1 MAQAGRSSR
10 NNPLHTPITLIFY
23 LSALMMLLDVATTA
37 IGLRMGGYESNF
49 ISAAIIHYDGLAG
62 FELVKIPGVV
72 MLVAASILVGL
83 RWSAIHPLGRHA
95 FAAVAF
101 FCLFLTAAPVAHNL
115 LEILPR
121 L

>member
-1 MAQAGRSSR
+1 M
-10 NNPLHTPITLIFY
+10 TIIFY

-49 ISAAIIHYDGLAG
+49 ISAAIIHYEGLAG

-83 RWSAIHPLGRHA
+83 RWNTMHPLGRHA
-95 FAAVAF
+95 FAAVACF
-101 FCLFLTAAPVAHNL
+101 GLFLTAAPVAQNL
-115 LEILPR
+115 LEIFSR